1 MSMKLTVNNEVRE
14 FEEEKLHVAALVE
27 KLVAKNASAAVA
39 VGGKLVK
46 KELWAVTRL
55 SDGDS
60 VTLIT
65 AAYGG

>member
-1 MSMKLTVNNEVRE
+1 MRMKLIVNNETRE
-14 FEEEKLHVAALVE
+14 FPEDRLHVAALVE

-46 KELWAVTRL
+46 KDFWTVTWL
-55 SDGDS
+55 SDGDT

>member
-1 MSMKLTVNNEVRE
+1 MKLIVNNEVRE
-14 FEEEKLHVAALVE
+14 FSEERLHVAALVE
-27 KLVAKNASAAVA
+27 MLVAKNASAAVA

-46 KELWAVTRL
+46 KELWTVTWL
-55 SDGDS
+55 NDGDT

>member
-1 MSMKLTVNNEVRE
+1 MKLIINNEVRE
-14 FEEEKLHVAALVE
+14 FAEENLHVAALVE

-46 KELWAVTRL
+46 KDLWTVTRL
-55 SDGDS
+55 ADGDS

>member
-1 MSMKLTVNNEVRE
+1 MRLVVNNEVKE
-14 FEEEKLHVAALVE
+14 FVEEQLCVAELVE
-27 KLVAKNASAAVA
+27 KLVTENVSAAVA

-46 KELWAVTRL
+46 KELWAVTWL
-55 SDGDS
+55 SEGDS

>member
-1 MSMKLTVNNEVRE
+1 MKLIVNNETRE
-14 FEEEKLHVAALVE
+14 FEEDRLNVAALVE

-39 VGGKLVK
+39 VAGKLVK
-46 KELWAVTRL
+46 KEQWEVTWL
-55 SDGDS
+55 ADGES